1 MSIVTTKNLGKS
13 YGALDVFAGFSLSI
27 PHGARIAIVGP
38 NGVGK
43 TTLLRIIAGEEPPSV
58 GAVSVARGITIGY
71 LPQESVY
78 ESENTLMEECLLPFA
93 GVRAM
98 GEELRRLESEM
109 ADARAHEPQAADA
122 ALEQYGKLQ
131 TRFELGGGY
140 TYERDVARVL
150 DGLGFSAEQHDMP
163 LARLSGGQRTRA
175 LLARLLLEAPRLL
188 ILDEPTNHLDTESIE
203 WLEGYIKD
211 WDGAVL
217 VVSHDRYLLDK
228 VCNST
233 WEMNRGSIEIYRGNY
248 SHYLTQRQ
256 ERWDLR
262 SKEFEAEKERLWK
275 DLDYIR
281 RNIDAQN
288 VAQARGRLKRLSRQ
302 LQAIEQIGVEGM
314 KGKSWL
320 RISGEVQIQTSVMG
334 PDEAQRRL
342 AALTNPI
349 IRPRALKLR
358 LKTRKRGGNIVLR
371 TRGLE
376 VGYPGKSLFRAPDIV
391 LHRQGCAALIGPNGA
406 GKTTFLKTILKKVPP
421 LGGEVELGA
430 SLDIGYFAQA
440 HEDLVAGN
448 TLMEEIQ
455 SLAPQMT
462 QGETRSYLARYLFT
476 EDDVFKK
483 VSVLSGGERGRL
495 ALAKLAL
502 GHANLLLL
510 DEPTN
515 HLDIPSQEVL
525 QNVLAEFDGT
535 VILVS
540 HDRYLIDAL
549 ATQVWE
555 IDGGDGALRVFE
567 GRYSAY
573 RSQEEAKAADEPA
586 GKETRSAGSEEFR
599 RARAAKNRELAAERR
614 RKARLAE
621 LEACIAELE
630 QEIEALTRLLADPP
644 ADRMEVARLGEEY
657 RVAQSRLEDLMEEWE
672 KVHG

>member
-1 MSIVTTKNLGKS
+1 MSILTTKNLGKS
-13 YGALDVFAGFSLSI
+13 FGALDVFAGFSLSV

-43 TTLLRIIAGEEPPSV
+43 TTLLRVIAGEDVPSV
-58 GAVSVARGITIGY
+58 GSVTYAKGLTIGY

-78 ESENTLMEECLLPFA
+78 ESDNTLMEECLLPFA
-93 GVRAM
+93 H
-98 GEELRRLESEM
+98 LREIKEGLGRIEAEM
-109 ADARAHEPQAADA
+109 AASPGEASEDLLAR
-122 ALEQYGKLQ
+122 YGDLQ
-131 TRFELGGGY
+131 TRFEHEGGY
-140 TYERDVARVL
+140 TYERDLEQVL
-150 DGLGFSAEQHDMP
+150 AGLGFAPDEHDMP
-163 LARLSGGQRTRA
+163 LATLSGGQRTRA
-175 LLARLLLEAPRLL
+175 LLARLLLESPKLL
-188 ILDEPTNHLDTESIE
+188 VLDEPTNHLDAEAIE
-203 WLEGYIKD
+203 WLEGYIRD

-228 VCNST
+228 VCNNT
-233 WEMNRGSIEIYRGNY
+233 WEMNRGSIETYRGNY

-275 DLDYIR
+275 DLEYIKK
-281 RNIDAQN
+281 NIDAQN

-320 RISGEVQIQTSVMG
+320 KITGEVQIQTSVMG

-349 IRPRALKLR
+349 IRPREIKLR
-358 LKTRKRGGNIVLR
+358 LRTRQRGGNIVLR

-376 VGYPGKSLFRAPDIV
+376 VGYPEKSLFKAPDIV
-391 LHRQGCAALIGPNGA
+391 LRRQECAALIGPNGS
-406 GKTTFLKTILKKVPP
+406 GKTTFLKTVLKKLPP
-421 LGGEVELGA
+421 LKGEVELGA
-430 SLDIGYFAQA
+430 SLDVGYFAQA
-440 HEDLVAGN
+440 HEELVAEN
-448 TLMEEIQ
+448 TLIEEVQ
-455 SLAPQMT
+455 SVAAGMR
-462 QGETRSYLARYLFT
+462 EAEARSYLARYLFR

-483 VSVLSGGERGRL
+483 VKVLSGGERGRL

-515 HLDIPSQEVL
+515 HLDIPAQEVL
-525 QNVLAEFDGT
+525 QNVLAEFEGT

-549 ATQVWE
+549 ATQIWKIE
-555 IDGGDGALRVFE
+555 AEDEELTVFE
-567 GRYSAY
+567 GRYASY
-573 RSQEEAKAADEPA
+573 RREAEEKEVEEPEER
-586 GKETRSAGSEEFR
+586 KEPSAGAEKFR

-614 RKARLAE
+614 RKARLKE
-621 LEACIAELE
+621 LEKRIAALE
-630 QEIEALTRLLADPP
+630 RDLANLTALLADPP
-644 ADRMEVARLGEEY
+644 ADRMEVARLGDEY
-657 RVAQSRLEDLMEEWE
+657 RRAQNDLEGLMEEWE
-672 KVHG
+672 KLHD

>member
-1 MSIVTTKNLGKS
+1 MSIVTTRNLGKS
-13 YGALDVFAGFSLSI
+13 FGALDVFAGFTLSV

-43 TTLLRIIAGEEPPSV
+43 TTLLRVIAGEDVPSV
-58 GAVSVARGITIGY
+58 GSVSYARGLTIGY

-78 ESENTLMEECLLPFA
+78 ESDNTLMEECLLPFA
-93 GVRAM
+93 HLREIR
-98 GEELRRLESEM
+98 EELGQMEAEM
-109 ADARAHEPQAADA
+109 AASPGEASEETLAR
-122 ALEQYGKLQ
+122 YGNLQ
-131 TRFELGGGY
+131 TAFEHGGGY
-140 TYERDVARVL
+140 TYERDVAQVL
-150 DGLGFSAEQHDMP
+150 AGLGFAPEQHDMP

-175 LLARLLLEAPRLL
+175 LLARLLLEAPGLL
-188 ILDEPTNHLDTESIE
+188 VLDEPTNHLDAEAVE

-228 VCNST
+228 VCNNT
-233 WEMNRGSIEIYRGNY
+233 WEMNRGSIETYRGNY

-275 DLDYIR
+275 DLDYIKK
-281 RNIDAQN
+281 NIDAQN

-320 RISGEVQIQTSVMG
+320 KITGEVQIQTSVMG

-342 AALTNPI
+342 AALANPI
-349 IRPRALKLR
+349 IRPKEIKLR
-358 LKTRKRGGNIVLR
+358 LKTRQRGGNIVLR

-376 VGYPGKSLFRAPDIV
+376 VGYPGKALFKAPDIV
-391 LHRQGCAALIGPNGA
+391 LRRQECAALIGPNGS
-406 GKTTFLKTILKKVPP
+406 GKTTFLKTVLKKLPP
-421 LGGEVELGA
+421 LAGEVELGA

-440 HEDLVAGN
+440 HEELVPEN
-448 TLMEEIQ
+448 TLIEEVQ
-455 SLAPQMT
+455 SRA
-462 QGETRSYLARYLFT
+462 QGMLEAEARSYLARYLFR

-483 VSVLSGGERGRL
+483 VKVLSGGERGRL

-515 HLDIPSQEVL
+515 HLDIPAQEVL
-525 QNVLAEFDGT
+525 QNVLAEFEGT

-540 HDRYLIDAL
+540 HDRYLIDTL
-549 ATQVWE
+549 ATQIWKIE
-555 IDGGDGALRVFE
+555 AQDASLDVFE
-567 GRYSAY
+567 GRYGSY
-573 RSQEEAKAADEPA
+573 RRDREEKAAAEPEA
-586 GKETRSAGSEEFR
+586 GKEPSGRGREFR

-614 RKARLAE
+614 RKARLAQIE
-621 LEACIAELE
+621 EGIAELE
-630 QEIEALTRLLADPP
+630 KELANLTALLADPP
-644 ADRMEVARLGEEY
+644 ADRMEVARLGDEY
-657 RVAQSRLEDLMEEWE
+657 RRAQVDLEALMEEWE
-672 KVHG
+672 KLQD